1 MPIRRCRK
9 ERMTFM
15 NIFKRIWQALEKEE
29 EIDRQRQ
36 KRLIEVSKVL
46 DAYYSSE
53 EIYDDNLSFKDDKP
67 KR

>member
-1 MPIRRCRK
+1 
-9 ERMTFM
+9 M